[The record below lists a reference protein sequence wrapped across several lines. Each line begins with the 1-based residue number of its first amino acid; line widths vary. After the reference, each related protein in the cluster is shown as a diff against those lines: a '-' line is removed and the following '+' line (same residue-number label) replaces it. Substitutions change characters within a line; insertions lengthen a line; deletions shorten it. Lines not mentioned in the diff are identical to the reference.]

1 MKAYVILD
9 IDVKNP
15 AGYEEYKKVGAPT
28 LGLYGGKPLARGG
41 RTEVMEGS
49 WQPKRV
55 VMLEFESMD
64 AAKKWWNSPE
74 YAKAKKLRHAAA
86 ETNVVFLEGM

>member
-1 MKAYVILD
+1 
-9 IDVKNP
+9 
-15 AGYEEYKKVGAPT
+15 
-28 LGLYGGKPLARGG
+28 
-41 RTEVMEGS
+41 MEGS